1 MKPTIDKMVSG
12 EHLGVVVLVN
22 KYDGVDLP
30 GDACRLLII
39 DGVPTPLDL
48 GEQRE
53 AGALVGSRTMR
64 SRKVKRIEQGMGRGI
79 RDAENYCAILI
90 LDNELAF
97 SLVDQSDLKQFSP
110 ATQAQIQFSQRLAE
124 MIEGEGLDSVRD
136 ALDLFLRCDKD
147 LKDASRKATAGIAY
161 DPDGHVSAVDE
172 ARRLAWDRASAG
184 DANLAAKTLGNALD
198 KLTGWHLE
206 EVATYQ
212 HEVDAVAAQKTI
224 KKLNA

>member
-1 MKPTIDKMVSG
+1 MASLSRSK
-12 EHLGVVVLVN
+12 E
-22 KYDGVDLP
+22 
-30 GDACRLLII
+30 
-39 DGVPTPLDL
+39 
-48 GEQRE
+48 E

-136 ALDLFLRCDKD
+136 ALDLFLRRDKD

-198 KLTGWHLE
+198 KLEPLETGWHLE